1 MFNDSSESLLADEL
15 SLLATTFPDH
25 LVVYTG
31 SPLPS
36 HYKRQSPPERP
47 VLNFDAVPLTA
58 NATLPTGGILK
69 RYQLLTPGLITGL
82 LVAFFILVPVTMLGL
97 NALASIQNPLRVD
110 TSKTFNAQER
120 KNQ

>member
-1 MFNDSSESLLADEL
+1 MFNDFLESMLSDEL

-31 SPLPS
+31 SLLRP
-36 HYKRQSPPERP
+36 HHKRQSLDISDRP
-47 VLNFDAVPLTA
+47 VLDVVPPVDNT
-58 NATLPTGGILK
+58 TLSTGGILK
-69 RYQLLTPGLITGL
+69 RFQLLTPALITAL
-82 LVAFFILVPVTMLGL
+82 LVTFFILVPVTMLGL

>member
-1 MFNDSSESLLADEL
+1 MLADEL
-15 SLLATTFPDH
+15 SLLATTFPNH

-36 HYKRQSPPERP
+36 HYKRQYSDDTPERP
-47 VLNFDAVPLTA
+47 VLDFDPVPLAA
-58 NATLPTGGILK
+58 NTTLPTGGILK
-69 RYQLLTPGLITGL
+69 RFQLLTPGLITAL
-82 LVAFFILVPVTMLGL
+82 LVTFFVLVPVTMLGL
-97 NALASIQNPLRVD
+97 KALASIQNPLRVD

>member
-1 MFNDSSESLLADEL
+1 MLADEL

-36 HYKRQSPPERP
+36 HYKRQHPDDPERP
-47 VLNFDAVPLTA
+47 VLDFDAAPLAA
-58 NATLPTGGILK
+58 NTTLPTGGILK
-69 RYQLLTPGLITGL
+69 RFQLLTPGLITAL
-82 LVAFFILVPVTMLGL
+82 LVTFFVLVPVTMLGL
-97 NALASIQNPLRVD
+97 NALASIQNPSRMD

>member
-1 MFNDSSESLLADEL
+1 MSNSYLESMLADEL

-36 HYKRQSPPERP
+36 HYKRQLAETPDRP
-47 VLNFDAVPLTA
+47 VLDTVPLADNT
-58 NATLPTGGILK
+58 TLPTGGILK
-69 RYQLLTPGLITGL
+69 KYQLLTPGLITAL
-82 LVAFFILVPVTMLGL
+82 LVAFFILVPVTTLGL

-110 TSKTFNAQER
+110 TSKSFNAQER